1 MNHDVTIIGG
11 GPGGYVCAIRCAQL
25 GLRTAV
31 VEEKELGGVCL
42 NWGCIPTKALF
53 SATRLIDQA
62 GTAAEMGIAFPE
74 PTVDTRKLVK
84 WKSGV
89 VSRLT
94 GGIGALFEKLG
105 ITVYRDRGRLDGAGA
120 ILLASGE
127 TIRSE
132 RIVLA
137 TGSSPIAI
145 PGFSYDDPFV
155 WSSDDA
161 LDIPDVPGHLVV
173 IGGGVIGLELATIYR
188 RLGSQ
193 VTVLELLPEILAT
206 VDLDRRT
213 ISTLKRSLKSQG
225 IEVRT
230 KTAAQSL
237 DTSQRTAI
245 ITLADGSTLEAD
257 RVLLAVG
264 RRPNSTDIGLETVG
278 IEPDA
283 RGAVPVNDQLATS
296 ASGVFAIGDLV
307 PGPMLAHKASAEGVA
322 LAESFEGKPV
332 SLDFEGIPQAI
343 FTCPEIASAGLSEGA
358 AKEAHGELLVGRFP
372 YAALGKALGM
382 REPDGFFQVVAD
394 AQTHR
399 LLGVQIIGAEA
410 SDLISEAAVA
420 IDSELTLEAIADAVH
435 PHPTLPEGL
444 KEAAENALGRAIHT
458 ANR

>member
-1 MNHDVTIIGG
+1 MNYDVTIIGG
-11 GPGGYVCAIRCAQL
+11 GPGGYVCASRCAQL

-42 NWGCIPTKALF
+42 NWGCIPTKAHF
-53 SATRLIDQA
+53 SATRLLHQA
-62 GTAAEMGIAFPE
+62 GTAEEMGITFQE
-74 PTVDTRKLVK
+74 PSVDIRKLVE

-94 GGIGALFEKLG
+94 GGIGELLSKLG
-105 ITVYRDRGRLDGAGA
+105 VTVYRDRGRLAGEGS
-120 ILLASGE
+120 IQLESGE
-127 TIRSE
+127 TITAE

-145 PGFSYDDPFV
+145 PGFSYDNAFV

-161 LDIPDVPGHLVV
+161 LDIPEIPEHLVV

-213 ISTLKRSLKSQG
+213 ISTLKRGLKGQG

-230 KTAAQSL
+230 KAAAQSL
-237 DTSQRTAI
+237 ETGQGKAG

-264 RRPNSTDIGLETVG
+264 RRPNSANLGLETVG
-278 IEPDA
+278 IEPDP
-283 RGAVPVNDQLATS
+283 RGAVPVDAQLATS

-322 LAESFEGKPV
+322 LAESFTGKPV
-332 SLDFEGIPQAI
+332 ALDFDGIPQAI
-343 FTCPEIASAGLSEGA
+343 FTDPEIASAGLSERV
-358 AKEAHGELLVGRFP
+358 AKEKHGEVLVGRFP

-399 LLGVQIIGAEA
+399 LLGAQIIGAEA
-410 SDLISEAAVA
+410 SDLVSEAAVA